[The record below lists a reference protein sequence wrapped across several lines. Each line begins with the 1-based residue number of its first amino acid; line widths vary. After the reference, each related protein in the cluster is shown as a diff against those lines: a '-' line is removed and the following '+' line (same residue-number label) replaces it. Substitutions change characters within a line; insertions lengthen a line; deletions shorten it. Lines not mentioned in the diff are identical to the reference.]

1 MDYYTT
7 VQNVIEEYRRS
18 PIDMLATGDTIGEY
32 KYLSSLKASYV
43 RTVRDVD
50 SLFGTDKRNRRILE
64 IGSFLG
70 AVSISLKKLG
80 YDVRAS
86 DIPEFHQSEP
96 LQALYER
103 NGIQFDG
110 VNLRH
115 RKLPY
120 ESESL
125 DAVIICEVMEHL
137 NFNPLPVLLEI
148 NRVLKKGGYVYIG
161 MPNQSSIHSRL
172 RLLSGRSIHNPVD
185 DFFKQLDRTDNMI
198 VGLHWREYTLA
209 ETVEMVERM
218 GFEVVKKYYFTDET
232 HAPTSLK
239 GALRK
244 LAYSYAPFR
253 PYQVVLGRKI
263 EDPAYE
269 FWVTEA
275 NS

>member
-1 MDYYTT
+1 MDYDKT
-7 VQNVIEEYRRS
+7 VQSVIEEYQRS
-18 PIDMLATGDTIGEY
+18 PIDMLATGDTAGEY
-32 KYLSSLKASYV
+32 KYVSSLKASYV

-50 SLFGTDKRNRRILE
+50 SLFDTNKSNRSILE

-86 DIPEFHQSEP
+86 DIPEFHQSGS
-96 LQALYER
+96 LRALYER
-103 NGIQFDG
+103 SGIPFDG

-120 ESESL
+120 ESGSL

-148 NRVLKKGGYVYIG
+148 NRVLKTGGYVYIG

-172 RLLSGRSIHNPVD
+172 RLLSGRSIHNPID
-185 DFFKQLDRTDNMI
+185 DFFKQLDRTDNKI

-209 ETVEMVERM
+209 ETVEMIERM
-218 GFEVVKKYYFTDET
+218 GFAAVQKYYFSDET
-232 HAPTSLK
+232 QRPASLK
-239 GALRK
+239 DALRR
-244 LAYSYAPFR
+244 LAYSYPPFR
-253 PYQVVLGRKI
+253 PYQVVIGRKT
-263 EDPAYE
+263 ENPSYD
-269 FWVTEA
+269 FWITEA